1 MTLALTRRRAL
12 WSLSAL
18 ATAGLLPRLALAA
31 LPTER
36 RTVVILLRGALDGL
50 GAVPPYGDP
59 DYARQRGQ
67 LALDRGDVIALDGT
81 FGLNPALAPLQP
93 LWDARELLVLHAIA
107 SPYRERSHF
116 DGQNLLENGTLK
128 PQGSADG
135 WLNRALGATSQ
146 PRDGRRLGLAVGG
159 AVPLLMRGSIPVAS
173 WEPQV
178 MAPVD
183 APFLDL
189 LATMYQRDPVFG
201 PALAEAIKTE
211 AMSAAALG
219 DDAKPAPRMAARRG
233 LGPKTFKAL
242 AASAGKLLAAP
253 DGARVAA
260 LDMGGWDTH
269 ANQGTTKGRLFDNLA
284 GLADG
289 LVALKDALGP
299 AWRDTAVV
307 VMTEFGRTVAVNGTG
322 GTDHGTATTA
332 WLLGGAVAG
341 GRVLADWPGLSQSA
355 LHQGRDLTPT
365 ADVRGLLKAVLQ
377 PQLQLSS
384 DALGRQVFPDSATI
398 KPLEGL
404 FTT

>member
-1 MTLALTRRRAL
+1 MTVSRRH
-12 WSLSAL
+12 AL
-18 ATAGLLPRLALAA
+18 AALSGLAAAGLLPRLALAQA
-31 LPTER
+31 PTER

-50 GAVPPYGDP
+50 GAVPPIGDP
-59 DYARQRGQ
+59 DYARQRGA
-67 LALDRGDVIALDGT
+67 LALERDGVIALDGT
-81 FGLNPALAPLQP
+81 FALNPALSPLQP
-93 LWDARELLVLHAIA
+93 LWDAKELLVLHAIA

-116 DGQNLLENGTLK
+116 DGQNLLENGTVR

-135 WLNRALGATSQ
+135 WLNRALGATRQ

-159 AVPLLMRGSIPVAS
+159 AVPLLMRGSVPVAS

-183 APFLDL
+183 ASFLDL
-189 LATMYQRDPVFG
+189 LAVVYARDPLFG
-201 PALAEAIKTE
+201 PALAEAIKAE
-211 AMSAAALG
+211 AMSSAALG
-219 DDAKPAPRMAARRG
+219 DDAKPKRGAGRRG
-233 LGPKTFKAL
+233 VGPKAFKAL
-242 AASAGKLLAAP
+242 AASAGKLLAAS

-269 ANQGTTKGRLFDNLA
+269 ANQGTARGRLFDNLA

-299 AWRDTAVV
+299 AWRQTAVV
-307 VMTEFGRTVAVNGTG
+307 VMTEFGRTVAANGTG

-341 GRVLADWPGLSQSA
+341 GRVLTDWPGLAPAA
-355 LHQGRDLTPT
+355 LHQGRDLRPT
-365 ADVRGLLKAVLQ
+365 ADLRALLKAVLQ

-384 DALGRQVFPDSATI
+384 DMLGRTVFPDSDTI
-398 KPLEGL
+398 RPLDNL
-404 FTT
+404 FTA